1 MRIGW
6 RKWAVLR
13 PPAPKVCGEPE
24 GLEAGRVVRLLGM
37 FWLQEGELKVS
48 TAVFCSGKF
57 TAALL
62 HSKLHLASA
71 CCSANV
77 HKVSHPRE
85 PHPYKR
91 QKRTCPPQAP
101 YSHALPTRHI
111 LGGS

>member
-1 MRIGW
+1 
-6 RKWAVLR
+6 
-13 PPAPKVCGEPE
+13 
-24 GLEAGRVVRLLGM
+24 M
-37 FWLQEGELKVS
+37 FWLQEGGLKVS
-48 TAVFCSGKF
+48 TAVFGSGKF

-71 CCSANV
+71 CRSANV
-77 HKVSHPRE
+77 HRVSHPRE